1 MLFLEMVNE
10 LQKSYEIAISD
21 FDNQTLIFDV
31 VLLTNSQ
38 VDWFSNTL
46 YIGSVPQIDYPLE
59 LPIVIL
65 SPDCEDFENR
75 LSPGSCWG
83 IIKSESL
90 NEIYYMAKEIL
101 YENLK
106 FQAISF
112 QVAQAVLESK
122 NIVSLMNKVAALM
135 GNALILIDSNMKV
148 LAYST
153 IYEIMDPLWL
163 ENIKQGH
170 YSYDFI
176 KKVKFNSEMQSWSKT
191 GEDNKT
197 ITLNGDLQP
206 KLVSRITKNGHL
218 VGGLIMIAHHTPIRS
233 MHTKQLPQIA
243 KLLYEFLC
251 ISTENEIYKS
261 VYSSAIAHILSEDN
275 ENVSHDLLILNKSN
289 FPSGMRVVIA
299 RFIVRSKNRFLKRS
313 IGLEFER
320 IFSKGYSFQYK
331 NYIGILVPEISSDQR
346 HALSELAILEN
357 INIGISWLFFDILD
371 LKKYFHQSVASI
383 KQAQLLGET
392 NQVLDYTDYAFYH
405 LLNQIWGKA
414 SLNTFCH
421 PALIVLKDYD
431 KNNSADF
438 YRTLE
443 TFLSANKNLKE
454 TAEILNLHRNSLT
467 YRIARIRDL
476 TNLDFND
483 NNTVFSLMYSFRLVN
498 YLESSEIFN
507 LQ

>member
-170 YSYDFI
+170 YSYDFTRI
-176 KKVKFNSEMQSWSKT
+176 IHKPGQFVKK
-191 GEDNKT
+191 
-197 ITLNGDLQP
+197 
-206 KLVSRITKNGHL
+206 
-218 VGGLIMIAHHTPIRS
+218 HHTKAIFRL
-233 MHTKQLPQIA
+233 MHP
-243 KLLYEFLC
+243 
-251 ISTENEIYKS
+251 ENMKR
-261 VYSSAIAHILSEDN
+261 HNDNRILS
-275 ENVSHDLLILNKSN
+275 DLLNKQ
-289 FPSGMRVVIA
+289 I
-299 RFIVRSKNRFLKRS
+299 KNQLKRVDES
-313 IGLEFER
+313 PGLC
-320 IFSKGYSFQYK
+320 
-331 NYIGILVPEISSDQR
+331 
-346 HALSELAILEN
+346 
-357 INIGISWLFFDILD
+357 FFI
-371 LKKYFHQSVASI
+371 
-383 KQAQLLGET
+383 
-392 NQVLDYTDYAFYH
+392 
-405 LLNQIWGKA
+405 
-414 SLNTFCH
+414 
-421 PALIVLKDYD
+421 
-431 KNNSADF
+431 
-438 YRTLE
+438 
-443 TFLSANKNLKE
+443 
-454 TAEILNLHRNSLT
+454 
-467 YRIARIRDL
+467 
-476 TNLDFND
+476 
-483 NNTVFSLMYSFRLVN
+483 
-498 YLESSEIFN
+498 
-507 LQ
+507 